1 MILPKG
7 TPVWVNLNAFFVDVD
22 LMLIFLKKNQFT
34 GFVKFE
40 FAEEQYMI
48 LIDEGDVVAGAVI
61 NDSKGKSYGKSVSD
75 IVMLTKKH
83 KNIKITISKLLSET
97 VRIYEDL
104 FNENFEVIH
113 KDLHSDFSN
122 IIKFINKQQKDKF
135 NGYVQL
141 DFINSDKHGIVI
153 ISNGKIRAALTDK
166 IQLNTEDSSPAKL
179 KLVNMFLLEAQKT
192 GVIYNV
198 FKLFNN

>member
-7 TPVWVNLNAFFVDVD
+7 TPVWINLNAFFVDVD

-40 FAEEQYMI
+40 FAEDQFMI

-61 NDSKGKSYGKSVSD
+61 NTTKGKSYGKSVSE
-75 IVMLTKKH
+75 IVLLTKKH

-97 VRIYEDL
+97 VGIYEDL

-122 IIKFINKQQKDKF
+122 IIKFINKQQNDKF
-135 NGYVQL
+135 NGYIQL
-141 DFINSDKHGIVI
+141 DFINSDKNGII
-153 ISNGKIRAALTDK
+153 IMNDGKIRAALTDK

-179 KLVNMFLLEAQKT
+179 KLVNMFLMEAQKT

-198 FKLFNN
+198 FKLFK